1 MPPRLRCRSHGK
13 VIEAKTNYYRLCR
26 TACTNRAFSAQRLS
40 AWPAAYLT
48 SDSTPISAAGT
59 FPLSLGVLRG
69 ESFFALISLVAVIS
83 YLRISNKYHTI
94 PFMSIA
100 VIVADFGSA
109 SRQRCRTQMSSS
121 MTSMVSGL
129 Y

>member
-48 SDSTPISAAGT
+48 FDYTPISDAGA
-59 FPLSLGVLRG
+59 FLSLGVFRG
-69 ESFFALISLVAVIS
+69 ESFFALISLAAVIS
-83 YLRISNKYHTI
+83 YLRISI
-94 PFMSIA
+94 
-100 VIVADFGSA
+100 G
-109 SRQRCRTQMSSS
+109 
-121 MTSMVSGL
+121 
-129 Y
+129 